1 MVGSVDGLPL
11 LWRKRGVPISKEE
24 NINNNKDN
32 GNVIRKMKEG
42 NNIQKK

>member
-1 MVGSVDGLPL
+1 MVSHCIGERG
-11 LWRKRGVPISKEE
+11 GVPISKEE

-42 NNIQKK
+42 NNIQKKKRG